1 MYQFNIDQSLNS
13 KHILLILLRL
23 PFIRFLPENSAMTQ
37 NKLFQFFSI
46 FLMLLILLFPKI
58 GQGKTVD
65 TALNETWKKMDIGLA
80 AIFAMGLLYVFIK
93 IMRYYKRKR
102 VEDSFGD

>member
-1 MYQFNIDQSLNS
+1 MTKNKLCRTFPSFTKSSFIPVVLMM
-13 KHILLILLRL
+13 LILV
-23 PFIRFLPENSAMTQ
+23 
-37 NKLFQFFSI
+37 
-46 FLMLLILLFPKI
+46 FPKI

-93 IMRYYKRKR
+93 IMRYFKRKR

>member
-1 MYQFNIDQSLNS
+1 MTKNKLCRTFPSFTKSFSFIPVVLMM
-13 KHILLILLRL
+13 LILV
-23 PFIRFLPENSAMTQ
+23 
-37 NKLFQFFSI
+37 
-46 FLMLLILLFPKI
+46 FPKI

-65 TALNETWKKMDIGLA
+65 TALNESWEKIDVGLA

-102 VEDSFGD
+102 VEESFED